1 MSTGIYRTVNGERVE
16 LNARQVKAFI
26 MKVNKW
32 TSEEY
37 NRQRY
42 ITKNKLRTYEAFSGA
57 KEQSPT
63 KFLYFEAKAK
73 QRAGA
78 NYKPSLERQ
87 RIQQTQSL
95 GSAKAI
101 AKAKQS
107 QRTQQSMARK
117 FEETTQKR
125 FKGLIENNPK
135 AKEIWEKI
143 KDPYKREQA
152 LKDYANRL
160 HLKMD
165 EQKRVAEA
173 QPIPFGETFGS
184 DVTVDFNVEDYE

>member
-1 MSTGIYRTVNGERVE
+1 MATGIYRTVNGEHVE
-16 LNARQVKAFI
+16 LSAKEVKAFI

-37 NRQRY
+37 NKQRY

-57 KEQSPT
+57 QQQSPT

-101 AKAKQS
+101 TKAKQS

-117 FEETTQKR
+117 FEATTQKQ
-125 FKGLIENNPK
+125 FKGLIDKNPK

-143 KDPYKREQA
+143 KDPYKREQT
-152 LKDYANRL
+152 LKDYANKL

-165 EQKRVAEA
+165 EQKRVAEV
-173 QPIPFGETFGS
+173 QSIPFGETFGS
-184 DVTVDFNVEDYE
+184 DVSVDFSVEDYE